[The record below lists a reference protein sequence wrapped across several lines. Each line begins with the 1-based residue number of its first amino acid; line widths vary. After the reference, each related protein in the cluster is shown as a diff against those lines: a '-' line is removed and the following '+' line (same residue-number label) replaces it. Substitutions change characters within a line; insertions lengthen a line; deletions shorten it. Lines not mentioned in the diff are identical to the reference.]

1 MDFVKKENLY
11 TNGGLLINGKSGFKY
26 ADIIVGCGDE
36 YYHAVFLKY
45 QNYFTIMM
53 DDYRTLPTIDIA
65 TEVLTMLSEAD
76 MSGPL
81 SEKPDQDK
89 IKELLEKL
97 NPSENYYKVGSYIVR
112 IGNGAIPY
120 KKATFLLSG
129 GAYLSKLKVC
139 ITNMSTVIHAD
150 IEGEH
155 KCKLDKY
162 DKLFSISVD
171 GGIVFRELICI
182 KSTPNNNK
190 VTLDFVSEHEYFMK
204 HSQMNGVKLSGNTF
218 WAMQVME
225 YTLNRGRDV
234 PIEMIFDNHSLNM
247 GKKRFFFLFSIRGV
261 KIQSD
266 VRFGLVTL
274 SNESGIAA
282 DREKEFTPLLS
293 DGNDCYAQIAVVN
306 DSLRMAAEEASA
318 MVDKVVSL
326 LQVILLDDSS
336 RGFFGTRETDK
347 SWNFE
352 VLNTSISVNDHFYI
366 EDIINAQQYAIL
378 RRTNSTITS
387 SASIDEQTIDLLNK
401 DNVLEDF
408 FYLSQNKNAEDLLQA
423 IVWLNASKKALGLK
437 ERVIALYN
445 SIEFLVTDQKGNT
458 LSQELQALFGEE
470 YISSMAEI
478 NASVAKIENKKL
490 RERISG
496 AIKVSFEGK
505 SSVQSK
511 LETLIARLEVKLED
525 RDWELFDKLKK
536 NRQKLIH
543 NKKVSSPI
551 TNQELNELF
560 HLISKL
566 IVYKIVAISEGGY
579 ND

>member
-11 TNGGLLINGKSGFKY
+11 TSGGLLINGKSGFKY
-26 ADIIVGCGDE
+26 ADIIVGCGDK

-53 DDYRTLPTIDIA
+53 DDYQTLPTIDIA
-65 TEVLTMLSEAD
+65 TEVLTLLSEAD

-81 SEKPDQDK
+81 SEKPDKDK

-97 NPSENYYKVGSYIVR
+97 NSSQNYYKVGNYIVR
-112 IGNGAIPY
+112 TGKGAVPY

-155 KCKLDKY
+155 KSKLDKY

-171 GGIVFRELICI
+171 GETVFRELICI
-182 KSTPNNNK
+182 KASPDNNN
-190 VTLDFVSEHEYFMK
+190 VNLDLITEHEYFMK
-204 HSQMNGVKLSGNTF
+204 HSQMNGVKFSGNPLWT
-218 WAMQVME
+218 MQVME
-225 YTLNRGRDV
+225 YSINRGRDI
-234 PIEMIFDNHSLNM
+234 PIEMRFDNQSLNM
-247 GKKRFFFLFSIRGV
+247 GKKRFFFLFSIHGL
-261 KIQSD
+261 KIKRD

-274 SNESGIAA
+274 SNESGISV
-282 DREKEFTPLLS
+282 DREKEFTTLLS
-293 DGNDCYAQIAVVN
+293 DKNDCYAQIAVVN
-306 DSLRMAAEEASA
+306 DSLRVAAEEASS

-336 RGFFGTRETDK
+336 RGFFGTREIYK
-347 SWNFE
+347 SWDFE
-352 VLNTSISVNDHFYI
+352 VLNASISVNDHFYI
-366 EDIINAQQYAIL
+366 EDIINTQQYAIL
-378 RRTNSTITS
+378 SRTNSTITS

-458 LSQELQALFGEE
+458 LSQELQTLFGKE

-478 NASVAKIENKKL
+478 NASVAKIENEKL

-496 AIKVSFEGK
+496 AIKASFEGK

-511 LETLIARLEVKLED
+511 LETLIVRLEVKLED

>member
-1 MDFVKKENLY
+1 MDFIKKENLF
-11 TNGGLLINGKSGFKY
+11 TNGSLLINGKSGFKY
-26 ADIIVGCGDE
+26 ADVIVGCGDE
-36 YYHAVFLKY
+36 YCHALFLKY

-53 DDYRTLPTIDIA
+53 DDYQTLPTIDIV

-81 SEKPDQDK
+81 SEKPDKDK

-97 NPSENYYKVGSYIVR
+97 NPAQNYYKVGNYIVKT
-112 IGNGAIPY
+112 GNGTVPY
-120 KKATFLLSG
+120 KEATFLLSG
-129 GAYLSKLKVC
+129 GVYLSKFKAC
-139 ITNMSTVIHAD
+139 ITNMSTVIHVD

-155 KCKLDKY
+155 KSKLDKY

-171 GGIVFRELICI
+171 GGIVFRELICV

-234 PIEMIFDNHSLNM
+234 PIEMRFNNQSLNM

-266 VRFGLVTL
+266 IRFGLVTL
-274 SNESGIAA
+274 SNESGIAT

-293 DGNDCYAQIAVVN
+293 EENDCYAQIAVVN
-306 DSLRMAAEEASA
+306 DSLRVAAEEASA

-336 RGFFGTRETDK
+336 RGFFGTRKTYK
-347 SWNFE
+347 SWDFE
-352 VLNTSISVNDHFYI
+352 VLNTSISINDHFYI
-366 EDIINAQQYAIL
+366 EDIINTQQYAIL
-378 RRTNSTITS
+378 SRTNSTITS
-387 SASIDEQTIDLLNK
+387 STSIDEQTIDLLNK
-401 DNVLEDF
+401 DNVIEDF

-437 ERVIALYN
+437 ERIIALYN

-458 LSQELQALFGEE
+458 LSQELQALFDEE
-470 YISSMAEI
+470 YSSSMAEI
-478 NASVAKIENKKL
+478 DASVAKIENEKL

-496 AIKVSFEGK
+496 AIKASFEGK

>member
-53 DDYRTLPTIDIA
+53 DDYQTLPTVDIA

-81 SEKPDQDK
+81 SEKPDNDK

-97 NPSENYYKVGSYIVR
+97 NPSQNYYKVGNYIVR
-112 IGNGAIPY
+112 TGNETVPY
-120 KKATFLLSG
+120 KKATFLLSEEV
-129 GAYLSKLKVC
+129 YLSNIKAC
-139 ITNMSTVIHAD
+139 ITNMSTVIHAT
-150 IEGEH
+150 IEGEN
-155 KCKLDKY
+155 KSKLDKY
-162 DKLFSISVD
+162 DKLFSISVERET
-171 GGIVFRELICI
+171 VFRELICI
-182 KSTPNNNK
+182 KATPDNDK
-190 VTLDFVSEHEYFMK
+190 VNLDFITEHEYFMK
-204 HSQMNGVKLSGNTF
+204 HSQMNGVKFSGNPF

-225 YTLNRGRDV
+225 YSINRGRDI
-234 PIEMIFDNHSLNM
+234 PIEMRFENQSLNT
-247 GKKRFFFLFSIRGV
+247 GKKRFFFLFSIRGL
-261 KIQSD
+261 KTKRD

-274 SNESGIAA
+274 SNESGISV
-282 DREKEFTPLLS
+282 DREKELAPLLS

-306 DSLRMAAEEASA
+306 DSLRVAAEEASA

-336 RGFFGTRETDK
+336 RGFFGTREIYK
-347 SWNFE
+347 SWDFE
-352 VLNTSISVNDHFYI
+352 VLNASIGVNDHFYI
-366 EDIINAQQYAIL
+366 EDIINTQQYAIL
-378 RRTNSTITS
+378 SRTSSTITS

-401 DNVLEDF
+401 DNILEDF

-423 IVWLNASKKALGLK
+423 IVWLNASKKALALK

-445 SIEFLVTDQKGNT
+445 SVEFLVTDQKGNT

-470 YISSMAEI
+470 YISSMIEI
-478 NASVAKIENKKL
+478 EASVAKIENEKL

-525 RDWELFDKLKK
+525 RDWVLFDKLKK

-560 HLISKL
+560 HLVSKL
-566 IVYKIVAISEGGY
+566 IVHKIVAISEGGY

>member
-1 MDFVKKENLY
+1 MEFVKKENLY

-26 ADIIVGCGDE
+26 ADIIVGYDDE

-53 DDYRTLPTIDIA
+53 NDYQTLPTTDIA
-65 TEVLTMLSEAD
+65 IEVLTMLSDAD
-76 MSGPL
+76 MAGPL
-81 SEKPDQDK
+81 SEKPDKDK
-89 IKELLEKL
+89 IKELLKKL
-97 NPSENYYKVGSYIVR
+97 SPSQNYYKVGNYIVR
-112 IGNGAIPY
+112 TGNETVPY
-120 KKATFLLSG
+120 KKATFLLSEG
-129 GAYLSKLKVC
+129 IYISNIKAC
-139 ITNMSTVIHAD
+139 ITNMGTAIHVA
-150 IEGEH
+150 IEGEN
-155 KCKLDKY
+155 KRKLDKY
-162 DKLFSISVD
+162 DELFSISVE
-171 GGIVFRELICI
+171 GETVFRELICI
-182 KSTPNNNK
+182 KAAPDNDK
-190 VTLDFVSEHEYFMK
+190 VNLDFITEHEYYMK
-204 HSQMNGVKLSGNTF
+204 HYQMNCVKFSGDPF

-225 YTLNRGRDV
+225 YSINRGRDI
-234 PIEMIFDNHSLNM
+234 PIEMRFDNQSMNT
-247 GKKRFFFLFSIRGV
+247 GKKRFFFLFSIRGL
-261 KIQSD
+261 KIKRD

-274 SNESGIAA
+274 SNESGISV
-282 DREKEFTPLLS
+282 DRENEFTSLLS

-306 DSLRMAAEEASA
+306 DSLRVAAEEASA
-318 MVDKVVSL
+318 MIDKVVSL

-336 RGFFGTRETDK
+336 RGFFGTRETCK

-352 VLNTSISVNDHFYI
+352 VLNASIDINDHFYI
-366 EDIINAQQYAIL
+366 EDIINIHQYAIL
-378 RRTNSTITS
+378 SRTSSAITS

-408 FYLSQNKNAEDLLQA
+408 FYLSKNKNAEDLLQA
-423 IVWLNASKKALGLK
+423 IVWLNASKKALGIK

-445 SIEFLVTDQKGNT
+445 SVEFLVTDQKGNT
-458 LSQELQALFGEE
+458 LCQELQLLFGEE
-470 YISSMAEI
+470 YTSSMVEI
-478 NASVAKIENKKL
+478 ESSVAKIENVKL

-496 AIKVSFEGK
+496 AIKTSFEGK

-511 LETLIARLEVKLED
+511 LETLIVRLEVKLNN

-560 HLISKL
+560 HLVSKL
-566 IVYKIVAISEGGY
+566 IVHKIIAISEGGY

>member
-1 MDFVKKENLY
+1 MEFVKKENLY

-26 ADIIVGCGDE
+26 ADIIVGYDDE

-53 DDYRTLPTIDIA
+53 NDYQTLPTTDIA
-65 TEVLTMLSEAD
+65 IEVLTMLSDAD
-76 MSGPL
+76 MAGPL
-81 SEKPDQDK
+81 SEKPDKDK
-89 IKELLEKL
+89 IKELLKKL
-97 NPSENYYKVGSYIVR
+97 SPSQNYYKVGNYIVR
-112 IGNGAIPY
+112 TGNETVPY
-120 KKATFLLSG
+120 KKATFLLSEG
-129 GAYLSKLKVC
+129 IYISNIKAC
-139 ITNMSTVIHAD
+139 ITNMGTAIHVA
-150 IEGEH
+150 IEGEN
-155 KCKLDKY
+155 KRKLDKY
-162 DKLFSISVD
+162 DELFSISVE
-171 GGIVFRELICI
+171 GETVFRELICI
-182 KSTPNNNK
+182 KAAPDNDK
-190 VTLDFVSEHEYFMK
+190 VNLDFITEHEYYMK
-204 HSQMNGVKLSGNTF
+204 HYQMNCVKFSGDPF

-225 YTLNRGRDV
+225 YSINRGRDI
-234 PIEMIFDNHSLNM
+234 PIEMRFDNQSMNT
-247 GKKRFFFLFSIRGV
+247 GKKRFFFLFSIRGL
-261 KIQSD
+261 KIKRD

-274 SNESGIAA
+274 SNESGISV
-282 DREKEFTPLLS
+282 DRENEFTSLLS

-306 DSLRMAAEEASA
+306 DSLRVAAEEASA
-318 MVDKVVSL
+318 MIDKVVSL

-336 RGFFGTRETDK
+336 RGFFGTRETYK

-352 VLNTSISVNDHFYI
+352 VLNASIDINDHFYI
-366 EDIINAQQYAIL
+366 EDIINIHQYAIL
-378 RRTNSTITS
+378 SRTSSAITS

-408 FYLSQNKNAEDLLQA
+408 FYLSKNKNAEDLLQA
-423 IVWLNASKKALGLK
+423 IVWLNASKKALGIK

-445 SIEFLVTDQKGNT
+445 SVEFLVTDQKGNT
-458 LSQELQALFGEE
+458 LCQELQLLFGEE
-470 YISSMAEI
+470 YTSSMVEI
-478 NASVAKIENKKL
+478 ESSVAKIENAKL

-496 AIKVSFEGK
+496 AIKTSFEGK

-511 LETLIARLEVKLED
+511 LETLIVRLEVKLNN

-560 HLISKL
+560 HLVSKL
-566 IVYKIVAISEGGY
+566 IVHKIIAISEGGY

>member
-26 ADIIVGCGDE
+26 ADIIVGSGDE

-53 DDYRTLPTIDIA
+53 DDYQTLPTVDIA

-81 SEKPDQDK
+81 SEKPDKDK

-97 NPSENYYKVGSYIVR
+97 NPSQNYYKVGNYIVR
-112 IGNGAIPY
+112 TGNGTVPY

-129 GAYLSKLKVC
+129 GAYLSKLKAC
-139 ITNMSTVIHAD
+139 ISNMSTVIHAD

-155 KCKLDKY
+155 KSKLDKY

-204 HSQMNGVKLSGNTF
+204 HSQMKGVKLSGNTF
-218 WAMQVME
+218 WAMQVMD

-234 PIEMIFDNHSLNM
+234 PIEMRFDNQSLNM

-306 DSLRMAAEEASA
+306 DSLRVAAEEASA

-336 RGFFGTRETDK
+336 RGFFGTRETYK
-347 SWNFE
+347 SWDFE
-352 VLNTSISVNDHFYI
+352 VLNASISVNDHFYI
-366 EDIINAQQYAIL
+366 EDIINTQQYAIL
-378 RRTNSTITS
+378 SQTNSTIIS
-387 SASIDEQTIDLLNK
+387 SASIDEQTINLLNK

-470 YISSMAEI
+470 YISSMVEI
-478 NASVAKIENKKL
+478 DASVAKIENKKL

-496 AIKVSFEGK
+496 AIKASFEGK

-511 LETLIARLEVKLED
+511 LETLIARLEVELED

-566 IVYKIVAISEGGY
+566 IVHKIVAISEGDY

>member
-11 TNGGLLINGKSGFKY
+11 TDGGLLINGKSGFKY

-53 DDYRTLPTIDIA
+53 DDYQTLPTIDIA
-65 TEVLTMLSEAD
+65 SEVLTMLAEAD

-81 SEKPDQDK
+81 SEKPDTDK
-89 IKELLEKL
+89 IKELLKTL
-97 NPSENYYKVGSYIVR
+97 NPSQNYYKVDNYIVR
-112 IGNGAIPY
+112 TGNGVVPY
-120 KKATFLLSG
+120 KKATFFLSEG
-129 GAYLSKLKVC
+129 VYLSNIKAC
-139 ITNMSTVIHAD
+139 ITNMSTVVHAI
-150 IEGEH
+150 IEGEN
-155 KCKLDKY
+155 KSKLDKY
-162 DKLFSISVD
+162 DKLFSISVERD
-171 GGIVFRELICI
+171 TVFRDLICI
-182 KSTPNNNK
+182 KATSDNNK
-190 VTLDFVSEHEYFMK
+190 INLDFITEHEYFMK
-204 HSQMNGVKLSGNTF
+204 HSQMNGVKFSGNPF

-225 YTLNRGRDV
+225 YSINRGRDI
-234 PIEMIFDNHSLNM
+234 PIEMRFENQSLNT
-247 GKKRFFFLFSIRGV
+247 GKKRFFFLFSIRGL
-261 KIQSD
+261 KIKKD

-282 DREKEFTPLLS
+282 DREKEFAPLLS
-293 DGNDCYAQIAVVN
+293 DGNDCYAQIAVAN
-306 DSLRMAAEEASA
+306 DSLCVAAEEASA
-318 MVDKVVSL
+318 MVDKVISL
-326 LQVILLDDSS
+326 LQVVLLDDSS
-336 RGFFGTRETDK
+336 REFFGTRETYK
-347 SWNFE
+347 SWDFE
-352 VLNTSISVNDHFYI
+352 VLNASISVNDHFYI
-366 EDIINAQQYAIL
+366 EDIINTQQYAIL
-378 RRTNSTITS
+378 SRTNSTTTS
-387 SASIDEQTIDLLNK
+387 SANIDEQTIDLLNK
-401 DNVLEDF
+401 ENVLEDF

-445 SIEFLVTDQKGNT
+445 SIEFLITDQKGNT
-458 LSQELQALFGEE
+458 LSQELKALFGEE

-478 NASVAKIENKKL
+478 NASVAKVENEKL

-496 AIKVSFEGK
+496 AIKASFDGK

-511 LETLIARLEVKLED
+511 LETLIARLGVKFED

-543 NKKVSSPI
+543 NKKVLSPI

-566 IVYKIVAISEGGY
+566 IVHKIVAISEGGY

>member
-11 TNGGLLINGKSGFKY
+11 TNGGLLINGRSGFKY

-36 YYHAVFLKY
+36 YNHAVFLKY

-53 DDYRTLPTIDIA
+53 DDYQTLPTIDIA

-89 IKELLEKL
+89 IKELFEKL

-129 GAYLSKLKVC
+129 GAYLSKLKAC
-139 ITNMSTVIHAD
+139 ITNMSTVIHAV
-150 IEGEH
+150 IEGEN
-155 KCKLDKY
+155 KSKLDKY
-162 DKLFSISVD
+162 DQLFSISVE
-171 GGIVFRELICI
+171 GGTVFRELICI
-182 KSTPNNNK
+182 KATPDNDK
-190 VTLDFVSEHEYFMK
+190 VNLDFITEHEHFMK
-204 HSQMNGVKLSGNTF
+204 HSQMNGVKFSGNPL

-225 YTLNRGRDV
+225 YSINRGRDI
-234 PIEMIFDNHSLNM
+234 PIEMRFENQSLNT
-247 GKKRFFFLFSIRGV
+247 GKKRFFFLFSIRGL
-261 KIQSD
+261 KIRRD

-274 SNESGIAA
+274 SNESGIAS

-293 DGNDCYAQIAVVN
+293 AGNDCYAQIAVVN
-306 DSLRMAAEEASA
+306 DSLHVAAEEASA

-326 LQVILLDDSS
+326 LQIILLDDSS
-336 RGFFGTRETDK
+336 RGFFGTRETYK
-347 SWNFE
+347 SWDFE
-352 VLNTSISVNDHFYI
+352 VLNASISVNDHFYI
-366 EDIINAQQYAIL
+366 EDIINTQQYAIL
-378 RRTNSTITS
+378 SRTNSTITS

-445 SIEFLVTDQKGNT
+445 SVEFLVADQKGNT

-478 NASVAKIENKKL
+478 DASVAKIENKKM

-496 AIKVSFEGK
+496 AIKASFEGK

-511 LETLIARLEVKLED
+511 LETLIARLEVTLED

-566 IVYKIVAISEGGY
+566 IVHKIVAISEGGY

>member
-53 DDYRTLPTIDIA
+53 DDYQTLPTIDIA

-89 IKELLEKL
+89 IKELLKKL

-112 IGNGAIPY
+112 IGNGTIPN
-120 KKATFLLSG
+120 KKATFSLSG
-129 GAYLSKLKVC
+129 GAYLSKLKAC
-139 ITNMSTVIHAD
+139 ITNMSTVIHAV
-150 IEGEH
+150 IEGEN
-155 KCKLDKY
+155 KSKLDKY
-162 DKLFSISVD
+162 DKLFSISVERET
-171 GGIVFRELICI
+171 VFRELICI
-182 KSTPNNNK
+182 KTTPDNDK
-190 VTLDFVSEHEYFMK
+190 VNLDFITEHEYFMK
-204 HSQMNGVKLSGNTF
+204 HSQMNGVKFSGNPF

-225 YTLNRGRDV
+225 YSINRGRDI
-234 PIEMIFDNHSLNM
+234 PIEMRFENQSLNT
-247 GKKRFFFLFSIRGV
+247 GKKRFFFLFSIRGL
-261 KIQSD
+261 KIKRD

-274 SNESGIAA
+274 SNESGISV
-282 DREKEFTPLLS
+282 DRENELTSLLS

-336 RGFFGTRETDK
+336 RGFFGTRETYK
-347 SWNFE
+347 SWDYE
-352 VLNTSISVNDHFYI
+352 VLNASIGVNDHFYI
-366 EDIINAQQYAIL
+366 EDIINTQQYAIL
-378 RRTNSTITS
+378 SRTSSTITS

-408 FYLSQNKNAEDLLQA
+408 FYLSRNKNAEDLLQA

-470 YISSMAEI
+470 YSSSMAEI
-478 NASVAKIENKKL
+478 NTSIAKIENEKL
-490 RERISG
+490 RERING
-496 AIKVSFEGK
+496 AIKASFEGK

-511 LETLIARLEVKLED
+511 LETLIARLKVKFEES
-525 RDWELFDKLKK
+525 DWELFDKLKK

-566 IVYKIVAISEGGY
+566 IVCKIVAISEGGY

>member
-1 MDFVKKENLY
+1 MEFVKKENLY

-26 ADIIVGCGDE
+26 ADIIVGYDDE

-53 DDYRTLPTIDIA
+53 NDYQTLPTTDIA
-65 TEVLTMLSEAD
+65 IEVLTMLSDAD
-76 MSGPL
+76 MAGPL
-81 SEKPDQDK
+81 SEKPDKDK
-89 IKELLEKL
+89 IKELLKKL
-97 NPSENYYKVGSYIVR
+97 SPSQNYYKVGNYIVR
-112 IGNGAIPY
+112 TGNETVPY
-120 KKATFLLSG
+120 KKATFLLSEG
-129 GAYLSKLKVC
+129 IYISNIKAC
-139 ITNMSTVIHAD
+139 ITNMGTAIHVA
-150 IEGEH
+150 IEGEN
-155 KCKLDKY
+155 KRKLDKY
-162 DKLFSISVD
+162 DELFSISVE
-171 GGIVFRELICI
+171 GETVFRELICI
-182 KSTPNNNK
+182 KAAPDNDK
-190 VTLDFVSEHEYFMK
+190 VNLDFITEHEYYMK
-204 HSQMNGVKLSGNTF
+204 HYQMNCVKFSGDPF

-225 YTLNRGRDV
+225 YSLNRGRDI
-234 PIEMIFDNHSLNM
+234 PIEMRFDNQSMNT
-247 GKKRFFFLFSIRGV
+247 GKKRFFFLFSIRGL
-261 KIQSD
+261 KIKRD

-274 SNESGIAA
+274 SNESGISV
-282 DREKEFTPLLS
+282 DRENEFTSLLS

-306 DSLRMAAEEASA
+306 DSLRVAAEEASA
-318 MVDKVVSL
+318 MIDKVVSL

-336 RGFFGTRETDK
+336 RGFFGTRETYK

-352 VLNTSISVNDHFYI
+352 VLNASIDINDHFYI
-366 EDIINAQQYAIL
+366 EDIINIHQYAIL
-378 RRTNSTITS
+378 SRTSSAITS

-408 FYLSQNKNAEDLLQA
+408 FYLSKNKNAEDLLQA
-423 IVWLNASKKALGLK
+423 IVWLNASKKALGIK

-445 SIEFLVTDQKGNT
+445 SVEFLVTDQKGNT
-458 LSQELQALFGEE
+458 LCQELQLLFGEE
-470 YISSMAEI
+470 YTSSMVEI
-478 NASVAKIENKKL
+478 ESSVAKIENAKL

-496 AIKVSFEGK
+496 AIKTSFEGK

-511 LETLIARLEVKLED
+511 LETLIVRLEVKLNN

-560 HLISKL
+560 HLVSKL
-566 IVYKIVAISEGGY
+566 IVHKIIAISEGGY